1 MAVTKWRFLTNPLL
15 RRRGRSDN
23 FTCRCILVGLP
34 AIITL
39 RPRNRQIYHT
49 AKTSYGKYTIQ
60 QKHQMVNIP
69 YGKISYSKYTIR
81 HKHHLANIP
90 YGKNIIRQI
99 YHTTKYS
106 TSYTKYTIQQLYQIY
121 HTASFNILTG
131 FINPSHV
138 IFSP

>member
-90 YGKNIIRQI
+90 YGKNIIQQI
-99 YHTTKYS
+99 Q
-106 TSYTKYTIQQLYQIY
+106 YTIRQKHHTPNIVPYNKIQYILYQIY
-121 HTASFNILTG
+121 HTTIIPNIPYG
-131 FINPSHV
+131 KF
-138 IFSP
+138 

>member
-90 YGKNIIRQI
+90 YGKNIIQQI
-99 YHTTKYS
+99 Q
-106 TSYTKYTIQQLYQIY
+106 YTIRQKHHTPNIVPYNKIQYILYQIY
-121 HTASFNILTG
+121 YTTIIPNIPYG
-131 FINPSHV
+131 KF
-138 IFSP
+138 